1 MPLAVNLAACSVE
14 LVAKSQTFTR
24 VQPPPLWR
32 NGIAE
37 VNPTLLNDQT
47 TGFAWPEIAGP
58 NTGNDAVALSPLALI
73 DAIGLCD

>member
-1 MPLAVNLAACSVE
+1 M
-14 LVAKSQTFTR
+14 KSQTFAR
-24 VQPPPLWR
+24 VQTAAALAEAVL
-32 NGIAE
+32 AE

-47 TGFAWPEIAGP
+47 TGFARPEIAGP